1 MSAQQL
7 RQRAGRDNTIALVV
21 YNHVPDGCHLH
32 LIPDNAHWPVLRT
45 GEHAVVDTTQR
56 EIEFDQLYSIRQSN
70 GPRVWQVSR
79 SLYKTIEP
87 CVMLHPLNRPG
98 SMEEIDQI
106 IADAQ
111 EMVAPGSIPIV
122 PLNLSD
128 GPIRLD
134 GFVEK
139 RVIGRVIGVYQ
150 AEDVSLPAIGNGRA
164 S

>member
-1 MSAQQL
+1 MTRSRESRGLAGKTARPTASTAMAIFLKRAAPSFGGALGGSHRRRLHRTL
-7 RQRAGRDNTIALVV
+7 R
-21 YNHVPDGCHLH
+21 
-32 LIPDNAHWPVLRT
+32 W
-45 GEHAVVDTTQR
+45 
-56 EIEFDQLYSIRQSN
+56 
-70 GPRVWQVSR
+70 
-79 SLYKTIEP
+79 YKTTPDEP

-98 SMEEIDQI
+98 SKEEIDQV

-111 EMVAPGSIPIV
+111 EMAAPGSIPIV

-139 RVIGRVIGVYQ
+139 RVIGRVVGVYQ
-150 AEDVSLPAIGNGRA
+150 AEDLVLGHA